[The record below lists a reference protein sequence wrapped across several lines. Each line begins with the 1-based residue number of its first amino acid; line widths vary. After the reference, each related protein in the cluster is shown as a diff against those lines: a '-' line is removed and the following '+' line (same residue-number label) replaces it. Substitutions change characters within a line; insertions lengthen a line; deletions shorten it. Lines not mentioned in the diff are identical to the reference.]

1 MGKVTPISTEG
12 KHVSTNMTQ
21 TTTKLDLLLWLV
33 EHPSVGSCTKL
44 RPSELYKM
52 QRKRMVMSNGKQ
64 VNLGLSLT
72 STHPSAKTGSI
83 DVVSGVENA
92 HFVTFPLF

>member
-1 MGKVTPISTEG
+1 
-12 KHVSTNMTQ
+12 
-21 TTTKLDLLLWLV
+21 
-33 EHPSVGSCTKL
+33 
-44 RPSELYKM
+44 
-52 QRKRMVMSNGKQ
+52 MVMSNGKQ